1 MRTLRFTGWYSG
13 SWVSVGCP
21 QAGSNWTTIP
31 FLPPRG
37 IRNTQWWV
45 NRIECGQ
52 NQSLCHASN
61 VCQTI
66 LWGWVAPCG
75 LFVGHW
81 VGGTSPVCSLQP
93 PQGISGCGEG
103 LGPGS
108 GSWTNNVCDGG
119 GFGFSCGHMVSVYAV
134 AVCSVSINIGRVL
147 YGKSLFLCGD
157 LGVSWTYRGIF
168 GTICP
173 LQGALRGEG
182 VHSLLGIGFLL
193 CLSQMY

>member
-1 MRTLRFTGWYSG
+1 MFPGWFELDYHTVLATPGHQKHTVVGKPYRMRTKPTLY
-13 SWVSVGCP
+13 
-21 QAGSNWTTIP
+21 
-31 FLPPRG
+31 
-37 IRNTQWWV
+37 
-45 NRIECGQ
+45 
-52 NQSLCHASN
+52 HASN

-147 YGKSLFLCGD
+147 YGKSLFLCGG
-157 LGVSWTYRGIF
+157 LGVNWTYRGIF